1 MVRRGRT
8 RSRTIY
14 RNIKSKARRPKRND
28 LKRYA
33 KKALMGTV
41 GGLAV
46 AIPVSL
52 LAKHLN
58 MPELVEV
65 ADRGG
70 AVAASVLGGSVG
82 VVGYQIADALFDR
95 FVVFND
101 SNISGGSQVYL

>member
-1 MVRRGRT
+1 MVKRG

-14 RNIKSKARRPKRND
+14 RNIKRKARRPKRND
-28 LKRYA
+28 LKRQA

-46 AIPVSL
+46 AIPISL

-58 MPELVEV
+58 KPELVEV

-70 AVAASVLGGSVG
+70 AVAASALGGTMG
-82 VVGYQIADALFDR
+82 VIGYQVADALFDR
-95 FVVFND
+95 FVVFNN
-101 SNISGGSQVYL
+101 SNISGSSQVYL